1 MLSLLVPSCLLFFS
15 ERGALAPSWRSC
27 ACLLLSCQPH
37 TRPCPFYLFFSSLA
51 TSPLQ
56 KNDVHPATA
65 RVYQKPT
72 LLCYTCSCMQNI
84 QSHIRG
90 RDRYYGRRYGRRY
103 GKRKMAGGRTSADWH
118 IHQHPA
124 A

>member
-15 ERGALAPSWRSC
+15 ERGAIAPSWRSC

-56 KNDVHPATA
+56 KNDLHPGK
-65 RVYQKPT
+65 REMG
-72 LLCYTCSCMQNI
+72 LLRFPSCVILANI
-84 QSHIRG
+84 QTRG
-90 RDRYYGRRYGRRY
+90 GGMCYPSSFGNIQLDR
-103 GKRKMAGGRTSADWH
+103 TH
-118 IHQHPA
+118 
-124 A
+124 

>member
-15 ERGALAPSWRSC
+15 ERGAIAPSWRSC

-56 KNDVHPATA
+56 KNDLHPIGP
-65 RVYQKPT
+65 RP
-72 LLCYTCSCMQNI
+72 LLHCAKICYTTKYKEFLILCEYMSQ
-84 QSHIRG
+84 
-90 RDRYYGRRYGRRY
+90 RRQQGV
-103 GKRKMAGGRTSADWH
+103 KRCEWASGPDL
-118 IHQHPA
+118 
-124 A
+124 